1 MPKNVFRCMVQHVS
15 FNSICSAPGVGLC
28 KVASKPMSNLMC
40 GGHMGDGAGCASC
53 KFVIQSMGLYM
64 ERNLRPTV
72 ESMKRSICAV
82 KFKTDGKLKKKVRR
96 CGGAAVRRCG
106 SSTACWG
113 VRGRGV
119 RGMLGEGKTVLGRG
133 AELISTLCGGLWGVC
148 EVACA
153 CRRTATF

>member
-15 FNSICSAPGVGLC
+15 FNSICSAPGVNLC

-96 CGGAAVRRCG
+96 CGSVTC
-106 SSTACWG
+106 
-113 VRGRGV
+113 
-119 RGMLGEGKTVLGRG
+119 
-133 AELISTLCGGLWGVC
+133 
-148 EVACA
+148 
-153 CRRTATF
+153 